1 MTESNNSLTLD
12 LKFVLN
18 EHLMKTQGVSSSP
31 PQILGKGVLLW
42 SIRCVPFPF
51 IYSLNTCLMSTY
63 HMPHSIMDAKRVG
76 GSGQGGRKILADKQS
91 NNKTKQSKTETTD
104 ELFP

>member
-63 HMPHSIMDAKRVG
+63 HMPHSIMNAKRVG
-76 GSGQGGRKILADKQS
+76 GSGRGGREDLGRQAIKQQ
-91 NNKTKQSKTETTD
+91 NKTK
-104 ELFP
+104 PN